1 MALDS
6 LIASAEASIIGSVLI
21 EPTIVGELMQTVH
34 PEDFSNAELR
44 RVYEAVR
51 AVWLESGNIDAVTVC
66 AAAGSD
72 TQPVIARC
80 MIETPSAA
88 SWTEYAAIVKDAAR
102 LRRMQA
108 SAMRIVSASTLR
120 DAERA
125 AEDLN
130 RSAIARSGVQITSM
144 TDGIERLYKELCAG
158 NKPQYLKWGMPQLD
172 YQLFAELGDFVII
185 AGYPSAGKTMLAT
198 QFAVGLGKEHR
209 VGFFSLETSDKKL
222 YARIAAQDGG
232 IAFAPIKNYSLDKE
246 QFGEMYRYLHR
257 VRESRPKVDVIDAA
271 GMTVEDI
278 QAISTAKRY
287 DVVFIDYLQILN
299 GVGDAGSYERAT
311 AVSIALHT
319 FARRTKTAVIALSQL
334 SRPEKGAKRRPRL
347 SDLRSS
353 GQIEQDADVVMTLSL
368 KDSDDR
374 SGPRY
379 LDVLKNKEGEC
390 GCVSL
395 IFDTEHIRMLPEV
408 KNYRPKPKDRRAR
421 YKNEEEDET

>member
-21 EPTIVGELMQTVH
+21 EPAIVGELMQTVH

-88 SWTEYAAIVKDAAR
+88 SWTEYAKIVKDAAR
-102 LRRMQA
+102 LRRMQT

-120 DAERA
+120 DAELA

-172 YQLFAELGDFVII
+172 YQLFTELGDFII
-185 AGYPSAGKTMLAT
+185 LAGYGTLINSVNGNKPVLINAKAEKLMGCVVNRLIEVNSTDP
-198 QFAVGLGKEHR
+198 
-209 VGFFSLETSDKKL
+209 ET
-222 YARIAAQDGG
+222 
-232 IAFAPIKNYSLDKE
+232 IKN
-246 QFGEMYRYLHR
+246 
-257 VRESRPKVDVIDAA
+257 A
-271 GMTVEDI
+271 GQKI
-278 QAISTAKRY
+278 
-287 DVVFIDYLQILN
+287 
-299 GVGDAGSYERAT
+299 
-311 AVSIALHT
+311 
-319 FARRTKTAVIALSQL
+319 
-334 SRPEKGAKRRPRL
+334 
-347 SDLRSS
+347 
-353 GQIEQDADVVMTLSL
+353 
-368 KDSDDR
+368 
-374 SGPRY
+374 
-379 LDVLKNKEGEC
+379 
-390 GCVSL
+390 
-395 IFDTEHIRMLPEV
+395 
-408 KNYRPKPKDRRAR
+408 
-421 YKNEEEDET
+421 